1 MVEIF
6 DHVGVEPVL
15 FGPAASRFEHRTLA
29 FRGADALFVR
39 FEVGRPCDVARAASD
54 QADDLLVE
62 CVDGLAN
69 VRDVFAVLGTL
80 HARDTERTR
89 VSSALMGASTSALR
103 AR

>member
-6 DHVGVEPVL
+6 DHVRVEPVL

-29 FRGADALFVR
+29 FWGADALFVR
-39 FEVGRPCDVARAASD
+39 FEVGGPRDVARAASD

-69 VRDVFAVLGTL
+69 VSQVFAVFGTL
-80 HARDTERTR
+80 HA
-89 VSSALMGASTSALR
+89 
-103 AR
+103 